1 MATAGGANIAVDGL
15 VFAADAANIK
25 SYPGTGTSVS
35 DLSGNNLNGT
45 LLNGATTTDKWFV
58 FDGTND
64 ELSFPHNSVY
74 KNQELTVE
82 FWINLNYEASGR
94 HVMFTSWYGFTVEIN
109 NPSGQIKWGLAGLP
123 SQYMT
128 GGYINYS
135 QTYHLVCTYNPN
147 TDLQKVYLDGLLSE
161 QQSSSGTIN
170 YGVNELRFSGNWDRT
185 NGKMGGIK
193 IYNRELS
200 SQEILQN
207 YNATKSRFSL

>member
-1 MATAGGANIAVDGL
+1 MGFSRGPKIITDGL
-15 VFAADAANIK
+15 VFAVDAGSTK
-25 SYPGTGTSVS
+25 SYSGSGTNIT
-35 DLSGNNLNGT
+35 DLSGNNSNGT
-45 LLNGATTTDKWFV
+45 LLNGATTSDKWFI

-82 FWINLNYEASGR
+82 FWINLNHEASGR

-109 NPSGQIKWGLAGLP
+109 NPSGQVKWGLSGLP
-123 SQYMT
+123 NQYMT

-135 QTYHLVCTYNPN
+135 QTHHLVCTYNPN

-170 YGVNELRFSGNWDRT
+170 YGTSELRFSGSWDRT
-185 NGKMGGIK
+185 NGKIGGMK
-193 IYNRELS
+193 IYNRELT
-200 SQEILQN
+200 SQEVLQN
-207 YNATKSRFSL
+207 YNSTKSRFI